1 MPTLRVVLVRH
12 DVLAAADELA
22 AAVADAHARGA
33 SWAQIGA
40 VTGMTKQSVWQR
52 WGRPE
57 DRSDPHPPPPRDDGI
72 ARRPGP
78 VRTTPAL
85 LRNPQR
91 EATRPGTHHTA
102 DGPDVPAPTGPSTPP
117 GRARPAHARPER
129 GRPRRSRGAHAL
141 ARRLTDDLSQ
151 TVEIT

>member
-12 DVLAAADELA
+12 DVLAAARELA

-102 DGPDVPAPTGPSTPP
+102 DGPDVPAPTAPAPHPAAPDPHTPDPNAGDRAVAEGPTPW
-117 GRARPAHARPER
+117 R
-129 GRPRRSRGAHAL
+129 G
-141 ARRLTDDLSQ
+141 
-151 TVEIT
+151 V